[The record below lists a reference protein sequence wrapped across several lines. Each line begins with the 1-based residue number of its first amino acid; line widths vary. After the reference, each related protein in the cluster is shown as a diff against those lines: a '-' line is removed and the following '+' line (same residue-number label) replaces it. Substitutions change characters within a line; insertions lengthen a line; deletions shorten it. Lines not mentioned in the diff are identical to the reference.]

1 MRLQVNRKYKD
12 IFYTT
17 CRYILLYGGRGSA
30 KSYTTAQ
37 FFIIKAIQPEF
48 FRGVLM
54 REVLGDIRQ
63 SQFQEIKDILEDSGL
78 IDEFNIRENT
88 MEFEHKVTGN
98 KIISKGFKKSSGN
111 QTAKVKSI
119 KDPTH
124 IWIEEA
130 DEVSW
135 DDFKKAD
142 TSVRTTKAE
151 YVQIILTFN
160 PEAEEGDES
169 NWINNKFFKAERK
182 DSLIIHSTYHDN
194 TENLQPSYI
203 QTLENLKEEDP
214 NYYDVYVLGLWGTKQ
229 ILNPFA
235 YQYKKQKHESEKA
248 VFDSN
253 KQLLI
258 SIDFN
263 LNPFGVTFSQMWR
276 DQFGEHFHV
285 VDEASIEKGSIPAM
299 IDLIKLKY
307 ENQLANCIITGDAM
321 GRRGDLSQRDNA
333 SNYEQLRRGLRLR
346 ESQIQVPPN
355 PTHSASRNDVNYV
368 LYHFP
373 DFKINPVTCPNT
385 CRDMR
390 TVQADAFGHIIKK
403 DRNDLSQ
410 RADMCDT
417 IRYAIN
423 THLRKWIDANMK
435 YNKK

>member
-1 MRLQVNRKYKD
+1 
-12 IFYTT
+12 
-17 CRYILLYGGRGSA
+17 
-30 KSYTTAQ
+30 
-37 FFIIKAIQPEF
+37 
-48 FRGVLM
+48 
-54 REVLGDIRQ
+54 
-63 SQFQEIKDILEDSGL
+63 
-78 IDEFNIRENT
+78 
-88 MEFEHKVTGN
+88 
-98 KIISKGFKKSSGN
+98 
-111 QTAKVKSI
+111 
-119 KDPTH
+119 
-124 IWIEEA
+124 
-130 DEVSW
+130 
-135 DDFKKAD
+135 
-142 TSVRTTKAE
+142 
-151 YVQIILTFN
+151 
-160 PEAEEGDES
+160 
-169 NWINNKFFKAERK
+169 
-182 DSLIIHSTYHDN
+182 
-194 TENLQPSYI
+194 
-203 QTLENLKEEDP
+203 
-214 NYYDVYVLGLWGTKQ
+214 VYVLGLWGTKQ

-435 YNKK
+435 YSKK